1 VARPDFRKLEVALA
15 VALRAARTDEES
27 RESMEDRL
35 YTTAAEKDGH
45 PYYRPYA
52 AAASWLESDPDALQ
66 EGQRGVTFAD
76 RATVV
81 ASLRADQ
88 YQEDLRA
95 GLIAQ
100 VATAQPFA
108 GAAR

>member
-1 VARPDFRKLEVALA
+1 MAAPNFADLA
-15 VALRAARTDEES
+15 ASLAIALRAARTDEES
-27 RESMEDRL
+27 ALSMEDRL
-35 YTTAAEKDGH
+35 YTTAAEKDGETW
-45 PYYRPYA
+45 YRPYA

-88 YQEDLRA
+88 YQEDVRA
-95 GLIAQ
+95 GLVVQ
-100 VATAQPFA
+100 SVVTPPFA
-108 GAAR
+108 GVAR

>member
-1 VARPDFRKLEVALA
+1 VAAPNFADFAASLNI
-15 VALRAARTDEES
+15 ALRAARTDAES
-27 RESMEDRL
+27 ALSMEDRL
-35 YTTAAEKDGH
+35 HTTAAVRNDV
-45 PYYRPYA
+45 PWYRPYA

-95 GLIAQ
+95 GLITL
-100 VATAQPFA
+100 VASPQPFA
-108 GAAR
+108 GVVR